1 MARDFATYGT
11 LEVNNQ
17 IIPVFMGT
25 GFTPGN
31 AVGPTYQ
38 GNGASPAT
46 IPTGVGGGGVAADSM
61 QASSQP
67 FSLTRSP
74 VPLLLGMFVVGY
86 LLLRYVHFR
95 AD

>member
-1 MARDFATYGT
+1 MGREDATYGT
-11 LEVNNQ
+11 GLINNQ
-17 IIPVFMGT
+17 IVPIYMGQ

-46 IPTGVGGGGVAADSM
+46 IPTGVGGGGVANGAM
-61 QASSQP
+61 QASSMP
-67 FSLTRSP
+67 FSVTKSP